1 MGLLEFFNNG
11 NNSNNGNIA
20 NNVSRSE
27 SSGNPEVE
35 DFCKKFFANAGD
47 NYKNTPIDFLK
58 LCFKNRE
65 MITGLLNSPLL
76 KKVENIA
83 NNAINKGIVSK
94 DTVKSFEEAA
104 KLLK

>member
-1 MGLLEFFNNG
+1 MGLLEFFNNK
-11 NNSNNGNIA
+11 
-20 NNVSRSE
+20 NNVNNAVN
-27 SSGNPEVE
+27 NPTSTPNNQNNAEVE

-65 MITGLLNSPLL
+65 MIIGLLNSPLL
-76 KKVENIA
+76 KSVENIA

-104 KLLK
+104 KLLE

>member
-11 NNSNNGNIA
+11 NNNKTVSLDNSNN
-20 NNVSRSE
+20 

-58 LCFKNRE
+58 LCFKNKE

-76 KKVENIA
+76 KSVENIA